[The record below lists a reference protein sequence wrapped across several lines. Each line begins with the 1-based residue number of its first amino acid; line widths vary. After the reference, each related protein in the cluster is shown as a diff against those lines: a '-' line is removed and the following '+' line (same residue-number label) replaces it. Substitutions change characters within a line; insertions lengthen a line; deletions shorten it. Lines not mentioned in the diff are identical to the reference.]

1 MTASPL
7 LRFVDVGIDA
17 WSLSSASGEWEKSP
31 IVESVS
37 FELQPGR
44 VLGLIGE
51 SGAGKSTLGLAA
63 MGYARGGLAI
73 SRGQAFLDG
82 IDLLTLGEAGR
93 RELRGGRVSYV
104 AQSAAA
110 AFNPSQRLQDQVLEA
125 VKLHSSQPPREARAR
140 MVSLFAQLGLP
151 DPETFGAKFP
161 HQASG
166 GQLQRAMTA
175 MALICR
181 PRLVVFDEPTTA
193 LDVTTQLDVLAAI
206 KRAIHEEQTAALYI
220 SHDLAVVAQ
229 IADDILVL
237 RYGREVESA
246 PTADLIENPREDYTR
261 KLLAAR
267 RTRKASPPLAAN
279 AEPLLELRRVSAAY
293 EGGPTVAADIDLKL
307 YAGRTSAIVGESG
320 SGKSTLAR
328 VVVGLLPPS
337 AGEMRY
343 RQKPLPPALAARD
356 SEMIRRIQMI
366 HQTPDT
372 ALNPRQKIGEIIGRP
387 LTLCRGLVG
396 AARAKRLRELL
407 AQVELEEDLLER
419 RPPQLSGGQKQRVA
433 IARALAAEP
442 EIVVCDEPTSA
453 LDPLVADGVLRI
465 LLRLQS
471 ERGVSFLFITHDIAI
486 VRAIAD
492 DVAVMH
498 RGRIVRQGARDEALT
513 PPFDDY
519 TQMLLSSAPEMRAGW
534 LEEAIAARKTEA
546 GGR

>member
-1 MTASPL
+1 M
-7 LRFVDVGIDA
+7 
-17 WSLSSASGEWEKSP
+17 
-31 IVESVS
+31 
-37 FELQPGR
+37 
-44 VLGLIGE
+44 
-51 SGAGKSTLGLAA
+51 
-63 MGYARGGLAI
+63 
-73 SRGQAFLDG
+73 
-82 IDLLTLGEAGR
+82 
-93 RELRGGRVSYV
+93 
-104 AQSAAA
+104 
-110 AFNPSQRLQDQVLEA
+110 
-125 VKLHSSQPPREARAR
+125 
-140 MVSLFAQLGLP
+140 
-151 DPETFGAKFP
+151 
-161 HQASG
+161 
-166 GQLQRAMTA
+166 
-175 MALICR
+175 
-181 PRLVVFDEPTTA
+181 
-193 LDVTTQLDVLAAI
+193 
-206 KRAIHEEQTAALYI
+206 
-220 SHDLAVVAQ
+220 
-229 IADDILVL
+229 
-237 RYGREVESA
+237 
-246 PTADLIENPREDYTR
+246 
-261 KLLAAR
+261 
-267 RTRKASPPLAAN
+267 
-279 AEPLLELRRVSAAY
+279 RRVSAAY